1 MQARLKGDWPAAA
14 GELCV
19 LRRLKPDGTLDYA
32 RLTVREIG
40 EDLEESLMDRV
51 VNGFQHELE
60 PFLEKCPDLDSLP
73 ASDPPRPL
81 VDAWR
86 SCCGWRVKTWTSVCP
101 AHVTWSEVLY
111 NNLKRSPTEPHKHG
125 S

>member
-1 MQARLKGDWPAAA
+1 MSRLWTDPP
-14 GELCV
+14 
-19 LRRLKPDGTLDYA
+19 LKPDGTLDYA

-81 VDAWR
+81 VDAMEELLRLEGEDVDFRLPRTRDLVR
-86 SCCGWRVKTWTSVCP
+86 SAVQQLKTI
-101 AHVTWSEVLY
+101 AD
-111 NNLKRSPTEPHKHG
+111 G
-125 S
+125 AA